1 MKALKYFLFAL
12 AIMDYVDSI
21 MSHVLKST
29 KSLNSGLYD
38 TG

>member
-1 MKALKYFLFAL
+1 MKYFLFAL
-12 AIMDYVDSI
+12 AIMDYVHSI
-21 MSHVLKST
+21 MNHVLKST